1 MSSHFVGLFQIL
13 GACSRQCQRSLNMA
27 EFGEKSSL
35 HEQPLHSMSYLLNL
49 IFKYSI
55 VRVDVKYLCPSCYA
69 LQSSPKIFIHNNFFL
84 SFWLLKLSTK
94 HRLSCHII
102 ELSHV
107 GMDSDQLVYGSQSVL
122 VIKYQF
128 RGAKYFTHKLSEEI
142 EALDPSHN
150 KNRWLKFCLQQEL
163 QGAMLLRSFPPWGL
177 SFSYSNIL

>member
-107 GMDSDQLVYGSQSVL
+107 GMDSDQLVYGSLSVL
-122 VIKYQF
+122 MIKCQF
-128 RGAKYFTHKLSEEI
+128 QRAKYFTHELSEEI
-142 EALDPSHN
+142 GALDPSHN
-150 KNRWLKFCLQQEL
+150 RNRWFEILPAAGASRCYALKD
-163 QGAMLLRSFPPWGL
+163 
-177 SFSYSNIL
+177 FSSMGTFLFLF